1 MAFCVFC
8 GSKLGEGQRFCGA
21 CGNRIPGQPEAPA
34 TPYRETAPVYDPPA
48 QPYYQVPPVQQ
59 PPQPYYQAPP
69 VQQPPQPYYQAPPMQ
84 QPPQPFYQE
93 PPVQEAPQQSVQE
106 APVAP
111 PVFTPLQEAEPRF
124 APQEKELPRT
134 ESFPPLRD
142 TPQEPVKP
150 RIADRYQKPR
160 ATAAQPLRPRGALS
174 IVASVLICILLLTMM
189 LPLFALTTVQG
200 TLTKETFVSM
210 IRRVDLDEIPMD
222 QLDQYSGWNGAS
234 LAEAICDE
242 LNSSVTST
250 INSQAWTQF
259 TPELLRKLMTDTT
272 FPAFIGEHLEGLLT
286 AFLEGDDSYSIS
298 ARDVEDV
305 LLDNLDFITEELDLI
320 LEKDDIPKAAQQFV
334 RAADLDDIPLP
345 DLDGEVEDV
354 LEIARFTVS
363 QAALVPLLVALL
375 VLVVLLF
382 VANLKQPL
390 YAMRDLGIVAVL
402 GTVLPLIA
410 VVGCRLSISRAA
422 GTNALLYVGGTVV
435 SCVLESS
442 LLLYICIFTAGVAA
456 LVAFGVIRSLR
467 KKRAAR

>member
-1 MAFCVFC
+1 M
-8 GSKLGEGQRFCGA
+8 Q
-21 CGNRIPGQPEAPA
+21 QPP
-34 TPYRETAPVYDPPA
+34 

-69 VQQPPQPYYQAPPMQ
+69 VQQPPQPYYQAPPVQ
-84 QPPQPFYQE
+84 QPPQPFYQAPPVQEAPQPFYQE
-93 PPVQEAPQQSVQE
+93 PPVKETPQPFYQEPPAKEAPQQSVQE
-106 APVAP
+106 APVMP
-111 PVFTPLQEAEPRF
+111 PVFTPPQEAEPRF
-124 APQEKELPRT
+124 APREKELPRT
-134 ESFPPLRD
+134 ESFPPLRE
-142 TPQEPVKP
+142 TSQEPAKP

-160 ATAAQPLRPRGALS
+160 ATAAQPLRPRGALP
-174 IVASVLICILLLTMM
+174 IIASVLICILLLTMM
-189 LPLFALTTVQG
+189 APLFALTTVQG

-250 INSQAWTQF
+250 VNSQAWTQF
-259 TPELLRKLMTDTT
+259 TPELLRKLMTETT
-272 FPAFIGEHLEGLLT
+272 FPAFIGEHLEGLLS

-298 ARDVEDV
+298 TRDVEDV
-305 LLDNLDFITEELDLI
+305 LLDNLAFITEELNLV
-320 LEKDDIPKAAQQFV
+320 LEEDDIPKAAEQFV
-334 RAADLDDIPLP
+334 RAADLNDIPLP

-363 QAALVPLLVALL
+363 QAALIPLLVALL

-402 GTVLPLIA
+402 STILPLIA
-410 VVGCRLSISRAA
+410 VVGCRLSVSRAA

-442 LLLYICIFTAGVAA
+442 LILYICVFAAGVAA